1 MKQITVA
8 FLIGEALL
16 LWPQTSYAGETRV
29 YIGFSI
35 GTAIVVGS
43 GIASFNIG
51 YSERISERQPASD
64 PPSAFAEIKRE
75 GKNEAL
81 KPLFDRRID
90 SQIDSP
96 PPLRFELP
104 FFILR
109 W

>member
-1 MKQITVA
+1 MKQITVV
-8 FLIGEALL
+8 FLIGWALL
-16 LWPQTSYAGETRV
+16 LWPQASHAGETRV

-43 GIASFNIG
+43 GIASFNVG

-64 PPSAFAEIKRE
+64 PPPALAEIKRE
-75 GKNEAL
+75 GKTEAL
-81 KPLFDRRID
+81 KPFPDLRID
-90 SQIDSP
+90 SQLDSP
-96 PPLRFELP
+96 QPLRFEIP